1 MQSGMRQAQSS
12 QYPIY
17 FLMVTRVIG
26 TWPSIEFTTATPEV
40 RHRDMPTGGV
50 GHVCAGADVMAL

>member
-1 MQSGMRQAQSS
+1 MGQAQAA

-26 TWPSIEFTTATPEV
+26 AREPIEFTTATSEM
-40 RHRDMPTGGV
+40 RHRHLPTGGV